1 MKERQIPTPPRTPET
16 EAFWEAAQQGRFVLR
31 FCKQC
36 QKTHW
41 YPRAICPHCFS
52 DDTEWREA
60 SGRGIIYSYSIM
72 RRVEVPYAIAYVT
85 LDEGP
90 TMMTNIVDSDF
101 DHLAIGKRVTLVF
114 KPSEGGQP
122 VPVFRLE

>member
-1 MKERQIPTPPRTPET
+1 MKERQIPTPPSSPET
-16 EAFWEAAQQGRFVLR
+16 VAFWESAQQGRFILR

-36 QKTHW
+36 RKAHW

-52 DDTEWREA
+52 DDTEWRDA
-60 SGRGIIYSYSIM
+60 SGRGAIYSYSIM
-72 RRVEVPYAIAYVT
+72 RRAEVPYAIAYVA

-101 DHLAIGKRVTLVF
+101 GHLAIGKRVTLVF
-114 KPSEGGQP
+114 KQSEGGQA